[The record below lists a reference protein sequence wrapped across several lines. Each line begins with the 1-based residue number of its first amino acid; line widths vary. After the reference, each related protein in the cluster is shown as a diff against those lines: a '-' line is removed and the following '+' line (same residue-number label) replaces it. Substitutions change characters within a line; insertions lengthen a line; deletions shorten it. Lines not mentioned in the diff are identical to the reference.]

1 MEKVSEF
8 FMMLGSLEVPSFKH
22 ISPANRMWG
31 RSVNCSDAGTWDPV
45 RIAEVFWP
53 TDREAILSIPLSS
66 TGSSQNCRWYSGCLF
81 LLQQAALGE
90 GTSLN
95 IARQWW
101 TVIWKVKGPLP
112 PQKKKRKGS
121 SYLHGESTMMH
132 YRQKGNY
139 LKGLLV
145 KQVAVPFVGRWK
157 LLFMLYLPVLR
168 PNHLET
174 CWILGIHQTIC
185 WRNRNTSCDDGNIP
199 ENGSADILVIISG
212 IMWMMWRERNWRQHG
227 GWPWEPGEVVKSA
240 VNLLLSSQGAD
251 KFGDGSQAR
260 LNTRDGGTQI

>member
-168 PNHLET
+168 PNQFGNMLDIGNPSNHMLEKQKHELWWWEYSRKRFSRHT
-174 CWILGIHQTIC
+174 GHNK
-185 WRNRNTSCDDGNIP
+185 RHYVDDVKRKELEAAWWMAMRTRG
-199 ENGSADILVIISG
+199 GSEVSS
-212 IMWMMWRERNWRQHG
+212 
-227 GWPWEPGEVVKSA
+227 EPVAIFPRSW
-240 VNLLLSSQGAD
+240 
-251 KFGDGSQAR
+251 
-260 LNTRDGGTQI
+260 